1 MTHYTNRVRR
11 KEKWLTPRVTLR
23 RLPVAVLSR
32 KALRARLPRAANKA
46 ILTKKAL
53 NDNSFG
59 AFFCVCNTTRY
70 KKPHR
75 SFVLPFIK
83 RLARQN
89 KKLLFVLNGKTYFF

>member
-46 ILTKKAL
+46 ILTKKAP

-59 AFFCVCNTTRY
+59 AFFAFAILRGLNNLTG
-70 KKPHR
+70 
-75 SFVLPFIK
+75 VLFCHLLNDSPGKIK
-83 RLARQN
+83 N
-89 KKLLFVLNGKTYFF
+89 YSLFLNGKTYFF